1 MKIVKSLQDSG
12 LLTKCL
18 TQTVENKTKAQRSEL
33 LGMLLGT
40 ISVSLLRNMLEDK
53 EEIMADHR
61 VIKAGQCF

>member
-40 ISVSLLRNMLEDK
+40 ISVSLLRRQRR
-53 EEIMADHR
+53 DHGR
-61 VIKAGQCF
+61 P